1 MWSLYQV
8 LMMTWRSEHIM
19 EVCVVVVSGA
29 NDNMAR

>member
-8 LMMTWRSEHIM
+8 LMMTWHSEYVM

-29 NDNMAR
+29 DDDMA